1 MIQVH
6 TENSV
11 TVITLDRS
19 EKRNAM
25 LPGMLTEFEAAV
37 RGIGEETKAVVVNG
51 NGKVFCAGF
60 DLKAC
65 ASDESGDTMRA
76 LLTGLSK
83 CVVAMRECPVPVVL
97 GVHGCAIA
105 GGCAMLGGA
114 DVVVADRSAKLGY
127 PVVKIGVS
135 PAVSAA
141 FLMSAIPHGAGRAL
155 MLDPGLIDGSR
166 AFGVGLVHEVVDKA
180 EDVGERVMEIARGI
194 AGKPG
199 MGCRATKGLLNELT
213 ESMTRNSGVGLEASL
228 SRVGSDEERAMLGKL
243 WGS

>member
-1 MIQVH
+1 MIEV
-6 TENSV
+6 TTANSV
-11 TVITLDRS
+11 TTILLDRG

-25 LPGMLTEFEAAV
+25 LPGMLKEFEAAV
-37 RGIGEETKAVVVNG
+37 RGIGDETRAVVVG
-51 NGKVFCAGF
+51 GKGKVFCAGF

-65 ASDESGDTMRA
+65 AADESGDTMRA
-76 LLTGLSK
+76 LLTGLSG

-114 DVVVADRSAKLGY
+114 DVVVADQAAKLGY

-141 FLMSAIPHGAGRAL
+141 FLMSAVAHGAGRAL

-166 AFGVGLVHEVVDKA
+166 AFALGLVHELVEVA
-180 EDVGERVMEIARGI
+180 EDVGARAGAIAAGI

-199 MGCRATKGLLNELT
+199 VGARATKGLLNELT
-213 ESMTRNSGVGLEASL
+213 EGMAGNAGIGLETSL
-228 SRVGSDEERAMLGKL
+228 SRVGSDEERAMLGAV

>member
-1 MIQVH
+1 MIEVK
-6 TENSV
+6 TEDSV
-11 TVITLDRS
+11 TVISLDRG

-25 LPGMLTEFEAAV
+25 LPGMLTEFESAV
-37 RGIGEETKAVVVNG
+37 RGIGEDSKAVVVNG
-51 NGKVFCAGF
+51 KGKVFCAGF

-65 ASDESGDTMRA
+65 AADESGDTMRA

-83 CVVAMRECPVPVVL
+83 CIVAMRECSVPVVM

-114 DVVVADRSAKLGY
+114 DVVVCERGAKLGY

-141 FLMSAIPHGAGRAL
+141 FLMSAVPHGAGRAL

-166 AFGVGLVHEVVDKA
+166 AFELGLVHEVV
-180 EDVGERVMEIARGI
+180 EDAGAVDSRVMEL
-194 AGKPG
+194 AGSLAAKPG
-199 MGCRATKGLLNELT
+199 VGVRETKRLVNAITKGTSDL
-213 ESMTRNSGVGLEASL
+213 GGDGLEASL
-228 SRVGSDEERAMLGKL
+228 SRVGSDEERAMLGAV